1 MLLESREK
9 QSLSRLL
16 FPVASCYVSRSSRGY
31 SFATQ
36 QPTQQPTQQQQLFYS
51 SDSFATATNATQSQL
66 ANIYP

>member
-36 QPTQQPTQQQQLFYS
+36 QPTQQQQLFYS
-51 SDSFATATNATQSQL
+51 SDSFATATNATHSQL

>member
-1 MLLESREK
+1 MLLMLLESREK

-16 FPVASCYVSRSSRGY
+16 FPVASCCVSRSSRGY
-31 SFATQ
+31 SFA
-36 QPTQQPTQQQQLFYS
+36 TQQPTQQQQLFYS

>member
-16 FPVASCYVSRSSRGY
+16 FPVASCCVSRSSRGY
-31 SFATQ
+31 SFA
-36 QPTQQPTQQQQLFYS
+36 TQQPTQQQQLFYS